1 MKTRSFERGICMAI
15 IAVCVVALCII
26 MELLIQSNSRHN
38 KRVAMIERCT
48 ELEIGT
54 PDECEFTLR
63 SIGPDQFDQMIREN
77 EAAKWQIGGPAK

>member
-1 MKTRSFERGICMAI
+1 MAI
-15 IAVCVVALCII
+15 IALSIVGLCVI
-26 MELLIQSNSRHN
+26 MELLIQSNVKHEARI
-38 KRVAMIERCT
+38 KRVQRCT